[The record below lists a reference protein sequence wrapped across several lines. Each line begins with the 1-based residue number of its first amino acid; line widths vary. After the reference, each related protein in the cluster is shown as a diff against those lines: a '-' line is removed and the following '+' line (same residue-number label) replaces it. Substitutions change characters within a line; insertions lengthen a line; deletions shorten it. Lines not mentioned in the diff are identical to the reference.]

1 MGTYIFQES
10 LHSHTRKCVDRGA
23 FKFRGACNAVQ
34 ALSEEQ
40 RRCGVV
46 THSSGNHALSLALA
60 AQLAGIPAYI
70 VVPSNTPQ
78 VLGLC
83 GAAAHPCMVR
93 EFDVDCAMLMN
104 GQRTVHSSQSIST
117 IFRRALLH

>member
-1 MGTYIFQES
+1 MSFHLGTCIVQES
-10 LHSHTRKCVDRGA
+10 SCTLTQGKYVDRGA

-40 RRCGVV
+40 RRRGVV

-78 VLGLC
+78 VLLLWWC
-83 GAAAHPCMVR
+83 CHASMH
-93 EFDVDCAMLMN
+93 
-104 GQRTVHSSQSIST
+104 GQFQGQQQHT
-117 IFRRALLH
+117 